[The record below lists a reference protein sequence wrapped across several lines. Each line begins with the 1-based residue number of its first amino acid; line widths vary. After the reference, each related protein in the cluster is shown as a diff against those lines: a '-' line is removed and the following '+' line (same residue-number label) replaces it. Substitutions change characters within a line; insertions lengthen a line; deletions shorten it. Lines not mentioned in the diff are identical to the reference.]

1 MMPSIRSLVQSLR
14 RDPRAS
20 RRARGSRALERM
32 PGQGLIPDEATIGRL
47 RRFSLNHT
55 LRPVDGLVGEHRS
68 RRRGA
73 AAEFSDSIPYTPG
86 DDIRRIDWNAYA
98 RFETLYVRESEIT
111 TELDLHLLVDT
122 SASMD
127 WSGADERD
135 TKLRTARRVGA
146 LLAWIALSRSD
157 RVSVTGVADGPV
169 ETFGPVQGRGMV
181 VPVAERLASLSSGEA
196 TSLIDAIEAY
206 VVAHPRPGLLV
217 VASDLIGVDAEA
229 LDRVL
234 ARLANSR
241 WRAAILHIEDP
252 LEADPAA
259 LAAPHAVLE
268 IEDPETG
275 MRQRINMHD
284 DTVRRYIRGRDAW
297 LDDLATTARRRSVSL
312 IRLSTVMRLDPDVL
326 LRLEREGVVVA

>member
-1 MMPSIRSLVQSLR
+1 MMPAVRSLMHTLR
-14 RDPRAS
+14 RDRGAARLP
-20 RRARGSRALERM
+20 RGSRALERT
-32 PGQGLIPDEATIGRL
+32 PGQGLLPDEATIGRL

-111 TELDLHLLVDT
+111 TELDLHLLLDT

-127 WSGADERD
+127 WSGAADRD
-135 TKLRTARRVGA
+135 TKLRMARRVGG

-157 RVSVTGVADGPV
+157 RVSVTGVADGPMD
-169 ETFGPVQGRGMV
+169 TFGPVQGRGMV
-181 VPVAERLASLSSGEA
+181 VPVTERLASLSGGEA
-196 TSLIDAIEAY
+196 TALVEAVEAY
-206 VVAHPRPGLLV
+206 AVAHPRPGLLV
-217 VASDLIGVDAEA
+217 VASDLIGVDAES

-234 ARLANSR
+234 ARLANNR
-241 WRAAILHIEDP
+241 WRVAILHIEDP

-275 MRQRINMHD
+275 TRQRINMHD
-284 DTVRRYIRGRDAW
+284 DTVRRYIHGRNAW
-297 LDDLATTARRRSVSL
+297 LNDLATTARRRSVSL
-312 IRLSTVMRLDPDVL
+312 IRLSTGMRLDPDVL
-326 LRLEREGVVVA
+326 LRLEREGVIVA

>member
-1 MMPSIRSLVQSLR
+1 MIAVRSLLRSLG
-14 RDPRAS
+14 RDRGAGRNS
-20 RRARGSRALERM
+20 RRLREPRQM

-111 TELDLHLLVDT
+111 TELNLHLLVDT

-127 WSGADERD
+127 WSGADDRD
-135 TKLRTARRVGA
+135 TKLRMARRIGT

-157 RVSVTGVADGPV
+157 RVSVTGVAGGPV
-169 ETFGPVQGRGMV
+169 EAFGPVQGRGMV
-181 VPVAERLASLSSGEA
+181 VAVAERLASLPGGGA
-196 TSLIDAIEAY
+196 TALIEAIEAY
-206 VVAHPRPGLLV
+206 AVAHPKPGLLV
-217 VASDLIGVDAEA
+217 IVSDLIGVDAEA
-229 LDRVL
+229 LDRAL
-234 ARLANSR
+234 ARLANGR
-241 WRAAILHIEDP
+241 WRVAILHVEDP

-275 MRQRINMHD
+275 MRQRINMHE
-284 DTVRRYIRGRDAW
+284 DTVRRYVRGRNTW
-297 LDDLATTARRRSVSL
+297 LESLTTTARRRSVSL
-312 IRLSTVMRLDPDVL
+312 IRLSTGMRLDPDVL
-326 LRLEREGVVVA
+326 MRLEREGVIVA